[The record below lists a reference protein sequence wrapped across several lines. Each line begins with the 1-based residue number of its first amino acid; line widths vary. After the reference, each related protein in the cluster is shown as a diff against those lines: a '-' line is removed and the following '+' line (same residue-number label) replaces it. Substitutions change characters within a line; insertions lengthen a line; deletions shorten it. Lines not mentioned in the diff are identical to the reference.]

1 MKISLKRAL
10 KLRKE
15 LEALV
20 GKMELPTAAQ
30 VSLLVEANIADPTAA
45 IKPGT
50 EALMKRVDE
59 YQKLSELLAVVRTKI
74 AKANIESD
82 VESYLAEA
90 AHATRMIALFRK
102 LATSGVTP
110 AAEQLKAELTFSQTA
125 LLGPAQGGYGRPERS
140 VSVSVVLP
148 ELKETAAEK
157 VTGWK
162 RLLET
167 LEDSR
172 TGKNASV
179 QIEIADEDAALLRQL
194 GIL

>member
-20 GKMELPTAAQ
+20 AKVDLPTAVQ
-30 VSLLVEANIADPTAA
+30 VSLLVDANLTDPTAA
-45 IKPGT
+45 LKPGA
-50 EALMKRVDE
+50 EALIKRVEE
-59 YQKLSELLAVVRTKI
+59 YQKLSEILAVVRTKI

-82 VESYLAEA
+82 VEQYLAEA
-90 AHATRMIALFRK
+90 AHATRMIALYRK
-102 LATSGVTP
+102 LASAGVTP
-110 AAEQLKAELTFSQTA
+110 EIDQLTAELSYSKQA
-125 LLGPAQGGYGRPERS
+125 LTGQSAGYGRPERA
-140 VSVSVVLP
+140 VNVSVVLP
-148 ELKETAAEK
+148 ELRDKASES

-179 QIEIADEDAALLRQL
+179 QIEIADEDSQLLRQL
-194 GIL
+194 GVL